1 MNDKKRNKIEDI
13 VYDYITKTNKYSLN
27 SKILTK
33 EDLKN
38 ITNASISSLMEFFG
52 RECFIGVTTELF
64 EGFKELHH
72 HDFYEIL
79 YIKKGKFKF
88 IVDEKRYDISPGDM
102 IIISP
107 STLHVLEQMPSD
119 YCERVVINVG
129 ENYIKKLSTE
139 QTDLLNIFK
148 KIDESK
154 NYRITFK
161 NEVRKKLD
169 NYLEILLSTQGSNEY
184 GKDLL
189 YKIKFTQLLL
199 LINTNHESNEDN
211 EIFYENITTS
221 KTIEFITKNL
231 NKPLTIDDIAN
242 HLNLSPSTI
251 SHTFKEQTGMSIYKY
266 ITKKKMILAK
276 KLIKEN
282 YSFNEIYQLCGFND
296 YTSFFRCFK
305 KEFNITPKDFKNAHF
320 LISK

>member
-1 MNDKKRNKIEDI
+1 MQTKNKINQI
-13 VYDYITKTNKYSLN
+13 VYDYLKQSNSKYSL
-27 SKILTK
+27 TK
-33 EDLKN
+33 EQDIDSLL
-38 ITNASISSLMEFFG
+38 SDFDVSSLMNFFG
-52 RECFIGVTTELF
+52 RECFIGITTELF

-79 YIKKGKFKF
+79 YIRKGKFKF

-119 YCERVVINVG
+119 YCERVVINIG

-139 QTDLLNIFK
+139 KTDLLQIFQ

-161 NEVRKKLD
+161 NEIRRKLD
-169 NYLEILLSTQGSNEY
+169 NYLDILLSTQGSDEY
-184 GKDLL
+184 GSDLL
-189 YKIKFTQLLL
+189 YKIKFMQLLL
-199 LINTNHESNEDN
+199 LINTNHETTVETDV
-211 EIFYENITTS
+211 FYENPLIS
-221 KTIEFITKNL
+221 KSIDFITKNL
-231 NKPLTIDDIAN
+231 DKPLTIEDIAN
-242 HLNLSPSTI
+242 HLNISSSTI
-251 SHTFKEQTGMSIYKY
+251 SHTFKEQTGISIYKY

-276 KLIKEN
+276 MLIKEN

-305 KEFNITPKDFKNAHF
+305 KEFNITPKEFKNAHF
-320 LISK
+320 ILSK